1 MNGQNQQQTPPGEP
15 IQAQQFHQDSN
26 IRTPY
31 MARQAYHGPAVSTR
45 DGNIGNLSHL
55 LGALNLPNQHPG
67 SNYNSAKGSLSQAA
81 PSIEIPAFHRAPYNG
96 QYMILPNGTMVGS
109 IPHAAAFPQPHLSGH
124 DPLQYTPANV
134 YPAFVTGTSMIP
146 GNIQGYTWPYSVN
159 PEVSDFNT
167 SRGNSL
173 SSSEE
178 NKAPGN
184 PTSDLGIH
192 QNCYTAVAA
201 VDRATLANYAYNMPS
216 LPQAMQ
222 PYLQYQMM
230 KSSNGYV
237 LQDLEALTQQ
247 DPPIPR
253 AVPAMWTNPSDL
265 TLAKCLENREG
276 ITNVYIRGFL
286 PETTDEM
293 LHAYASRFGKIER
306 CKAIIDLET
315 GLCKGSFLR
324 DVPCFHLCSP
334 SSRFGFVQF
343 YNFESCENC
352 IRGFFYLGYQASFAQ
367 VRSSHFM
374 TE

>member
-1 MNGQNQQQTPPGEP
+1 
-15 IQAQQFHQDSN
+15 
-26 IRTPY
+26 
-31 MARQAYHGPAVSTR
+31 
-45 DGNIGNLSHL
+45 
-55 LGALNLPNQHPG
+55 
-67 SNYNSAKGSLSQAA
+67 
-81 PSIEIPAFHRAPYNG
+81 
-96 QYMILPNGTMVGS
+96 MVGG
-109 IPHAAAFPQPHLSGH
+109 IPHATTFPQPHLSGH
-124 DPLQYTPANV
+124 DPLQYTPASV
-134 YPAFVTGTSMIP
+134 YPAFVAGTSMIP

-159 PEVSDFNT
+159 PDISDFNA

-173 SSSEE
+173 SSSED
-178 NKAPGN
+178 NKAA
-184 PTSDLGIH
+184 SDLGIP
-192 QNCYTAVAA
+192 QNCYPTVGAVERAA
-201 VDRATLANYAYNMPS
+201 LASYAYNMPT
-216 LPQAMQ
+216 LPQTMQ

-315 GLCKGSFLR
+315 GLCKGSDISF
-324 DVPCFHLCSP
+324 FFSFIYTHLVAGLASSNSTI
-334 SSRFGFVQF
+334 SSRARTV
-343 YNFESCENC
+343 
-352 IRGFFYLGYQASFAQ
+352 FAG
-367 VRSSHFM
+367 SSILATKLVLHR
-374 TE
+374 